1 MRATSDDIPDE
12 WKEYFDNLQVMVFSS
27 SKGPPRAVDEDELHR
42 LANLCIR
49 HSHGR
54 LLNDASLVAE
64 VKECL
69 SSSPFMPWG
78 TRLVVQGSLRPVGA
92 GGRIEEDTIN
102 EFLCLLRGPQ
112 SLGMANHW
120 IGIVCH
126 DETPYMTGRIA
137 WLVRHV
143 RGRGKRRHLLFAK
156 DAFPSTSDTAARE
169 VIWDRQKMD
178 NFNELIY

>member
-1 MRATSDDIPDE
+1 MGNA
-12 WKEYFDNLQVMVFSS
+12 
-27 SKGPPRAVDEDELHR
+27 PRR
-42 LANLCIR
+42 
-49 HSHGR
+49 
-54 LLNDASLVAE
+54 
-64 VKECL
+64 
-69 SSSPFMPWG
+69 
-78 TRLVVQGSLRPVGA
+78 QGSLRPVGA